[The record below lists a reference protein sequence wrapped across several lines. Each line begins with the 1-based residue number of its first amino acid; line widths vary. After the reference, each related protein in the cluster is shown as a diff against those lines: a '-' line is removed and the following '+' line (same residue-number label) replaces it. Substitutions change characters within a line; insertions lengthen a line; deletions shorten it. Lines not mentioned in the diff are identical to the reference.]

1 MEVAGARATAPFY
14 ARRGKRIFDATVGSF
29 LLVVSAPVQLVVAGL
44 VRNKLGSPV
53 LFRQERPGL
62 DERTFEVV
70 KFRTMTDARGADG
83 ALLPNEDRL
92 TPFGRLLRSTSLD
105 ELPELINVVRGEMSL
120 VGPRPLLASYLSR
133 YTPRQARR
141 HLVRPGLTG
150 LAQVSGR
157 NALSWP
163 EKLELDA
170 IYVDTLSFTGDLRIL
185 LATVRSVL
193 TRRGIHSEGHAVAAP
208 FDPGGESLDEVS
220 LPTTGAVSEVADPQ
234 WR

>member
-1 MEVAGARATAPFY
+1 MSDWVEATGARAPHTFY
-14 ARRGKRIFDATVGSF
+14 VRLGKRLFDASVGSV
-29 LLVVSAPVQLVVAGL
+29 LLLISAPVQLVVAAL
-44 VRNKLGSPV
+44 VRNRLGSPV

-62 DERTFEVV
+62 HGQTFQVV
-70 KFRTMTDARGADG
+70 KFRTMTDDRAPDG
-83 ALLPNEDRL
+83 ELLSNAERL
-92 TPFGRLLRSTSLD
+92 TPFGRRLRSTSLD

-120 VGPRPLLASYLSR
+120 VGPRPLLTSYLPR
-133 YTPRQARR
+133 YTPRQRRR

-170 IYVDTLSFTGDLRIL
+170 VYVDTLSFRGDLRIL

-193 TRRGIHSEGHAVAAP
+193 TRQGIHSRGHAAAEP
-208 FDPGGESLDEVS
+208 FDPGNESRDRDPLRTISGEVPL
-220 LPTTGAVSEVADPQ
+220 
-234 WR
+234 